1 MPPFQWTMEDVVLE
15 VEASDI
21 DCLYYSI
28 ESPDDTGTFKKVVY
42 VTICDASI
50 IRRDERST
58 ESSLILKNLK
68 KLAGWT
74 DPDWHTMDV
83 STEV

>member
-1 MPPFQWTMEDVVLE
+1 MPPFQWTMEDVVLD
-15 VEASDI
+15 VETSDG
-21 DCLYYSI
+21 DSLYQVLMYVI

-58 ESSLILKNLK
+58 ESSLILKE
-68 KLAGWT
+68 
-74 DPDWHTMDV
+74 
-83 STEV
+83 S

>member
-1 MPPFQWTMEDVVLE
+1 MPPFQWTMEDVVLD

-21 DCLYYSI
+21 DCLYYSPGI
-28 ESPDDTGTFKKVVY
+28 ESPPTRALSKKVLY

-58 ESSLILKNLK
+58 ESSLILKE
-68 KLAGWT
+68 
-74 DPDWHTMDV
+74 
-83 STEV
+83 S